1 MLSCGSLFRII
12 RRRLVLGLIFALSLT
27 YCAFSLFRNERKTL
41 ALDNDLDDMDP
52 MIINDNNDDLI
63 SDDDALSEQLRA
75 SGKPP
80 LWQMAIV
87 DQGANENALNVEVM
101 PNLNDTDDV
110 VHSCRNS
117 IQGKVLIVDE
127 RGIVCS
133 RQEILSNGC
142 CSMEEHK
149 DSNKN
154 EDTPTITKR
163 ERYSCKTCNAQGCCA
178 IYEYCVSCCLHPGKQ
193 IKGRKDV
200 LLGLLRDNHKAHRD
214 QDAVKKRLRNLDR
227 FQVCLAACR
236 TSSASVRHENT
247 YKDPHSKHC
256 YTLQPPSHQRH
267 RRDIDSYN
275 NNGDNSVVV
284 ASFSVMPLLTLFFPF
299 CLLVHAN
306 NNSLLLSCNYHSPIL
321 FDYYSHV
328 RPP

>member
-1 MLSCGSLFRII
+1 MPNCGGLFRLI
-12 RRRLVLGLIFALSLT
+12 RRRLVLGLIFAFSLT
-27 YCAFSLFRNERKTL
+27 YCAFSLLRNERKTL

-52 MIINDNNDDLI
+52 MMINDNNDELI
-63 SDDDALSEQLRA
+63 SDDDALSEQLKA

-80 LWQMAIV
+80 LWQMAVV
-87 DQGANENALNVEVM
+87 DQGANQNALNMEA
-101 PNLNDTDDV
+101 NLNDTDTV
-110 VHSCRNS
+110 IHPCRNS
-117 IQGKVLIVDE
+117 VQGKVLIVDE

-133 RQEILSNGC
+133 RQEILPNGC
-142 CSMEEHK
+142 CNIEQ
-149 DSNKN
+149 NVKN
-154 EDTPTITKR
+154 EETSTIAKR

-214 QDAVKKRLRNLDR
+214 QDVVKKRLRNLDR

-256 YTLQPPSHQRH
+256 YTLQSPYTHQRH
-267 RRDIDSYN
+267 RRDLDSIN
-275 NNGDNSVVV
+275 NNDDNSVVV
-284 ASFSVMPLLTLFFPF
+284 ASFSVMPLLTYLSPS
-299 CLLVHAN
+299 CLIVHAN
-306 NNSLLLSCNYHSPIL
+306 NDSLLIPR
-321 FDYYSHV
+321 DYYPLLLLNH
-328 RPP
+328 

>member
-1 MLSCGSLFRII
+1 MPSCGGLFRII

-27 YCAFSLFRNERKTL
+27 YCAFSLFRDQKNSL
-41 ALDNDLDDMDP
+41 PLDNDLDDMDP

-75 SGKPP
+75 SGKPSS
-80 LWQMAIV
+80 WQMAI
-87 DQGANENALNVEVM
+87 DQGANENALNIDVM
-101 PNLNDTDDV
+101 SNLNDTDTV
-110 VHSCRNS
+110 VHPCRNS
-117 IQGKVLIVDE
+117 VQGKVLIVDE

-133 RQEILSNGC
+133 RQDILPNGC
-142 CSMEEHK
+142 CNIDQK
-149 DSNKN
+149 DPTKN
-154 EDTPTITKR
+154 EDTSTVTKS

-200 LLGLLRDNHKAHRD
+200 LLGLLRDNHKAHKD

-256 YTLQPPSHQRH
+256 YTLQLSHQRH
-267 RRDIDSYN
+267 RRDVDN
-275 NNGDNSVVV
+275 NNDDNSVVI
-284 ASFSVMPLLTLFFPF
+284 ASFSVMPLLTLLSPF
-299 CLLVHAN
+299 CLISRIN
-306 NNSLLLSCNYHSPIL
+306 NDSLLLSCNYHTPMS
-321 FDYYSHV
+321 FNYYSHV
-328 RPP
+328 QPP

>member
-1 MLSCGSLFRII
+1 MPSCGSLFRII

-27 YCAFSLFRNERKTL
+27 YCAFSLFRNEKKTF

-52 MIINDNNDDLI
+52 MLINDNNDDLI

-87 DQGANENALNVEVM
+87 DQGANENPLNVEAVS
-101 PNLNDTDDV
+101 NLNDTDTM
-110 VHSCRNS
+110 VHPCRNS

-127 RGIVCS
+127 RGVVCS
-133 RQEILSNGC
+133 RQEILPNGC
-142 CSMEEHK
+142 CNMEQK

-154 EDTPTITKR
+154 EDTSTIAKK

-214 QDAVKKRLRNLDR
+214 QDVVKKRLRNLDR

-256 YTLQPPSHQRH
+256 YTLQPPYSHQRH
-267 RRDIDSYN
+267 RRDVDSYN
-275 NNGDNSVVV
+275 NNDDNSVVV
-284 ASFSVMPLLTLFFPF
+284 APFSVMPLLTLFSPF
-299 CLLVHAN
+299 CLLIHAN
-306 NNSLLLSCNYHSPIL
+306 NNSLLLSCNYRLPM
-321 FDYYSHV
+321 FDYYFHV
-328 RPP
+328 QPP

>member
-1 MLSCGSLFRII
+1 MPSCGSLFRII

-87 DQGANENALNVEVM
+87 DQGANENTLNAEAM
-101 PNLNDTDDV
+101 SNLNDTDTV

-142 CSMEEHK
+142 CNMEEHK

-154 EDTPTITKR
+154 EDTPTIAKR

-275 NNGDNSVVV
+275 NNDDNSVVV
-284 ASFSVMPLLTLFFPF
+284 ASFSVMPLLTLFSPF
-299 CLLVHAN
+299 CLLVHAH

>member
-1 MLSCGSLFRII
+1 MPSCGGLFRII

-27 YCAFSLFRNERKTL
+27 YCAFSLFRDERKSL
-41 ALDNDLDDMDP
+41 PVDNDLDDMDP

-63 SDDDALSEQLRA
+63 SDDDALAEQLRV
-75 SGKPP
+75 SSKPSS
-80 LWQMAIV
+80 WQMAV
-87 DQGANENALNVEVM
+87 DQEVNDNALNM
-101 PNLNDTDDV
+101 DIISNLNGTDTV
-110 VHSCRNS
+110 IPCRNS
-117 IQGKVLIVDE
+117 VQGKALIVDE

-133 RQEILSNGC
+133 RQDILPNGC
-142 CSMEEHK
+142 CNIDQK
-149 DSNKN
+149 DSVKN
-154 EDTPTITKR
+154 EDTSSIAKS

-200 LLGLLRDNHKAHRD
+200 LLGLLRDNPKAHKD
-214 QDAVKKRLRNLDR
+214 QDVVKKRLKNLDR

-256 YTLQPPSHQRH
+256 YTIQPSYSHQRH
-267 RRDIDSYN
+267 RRNVDN
-275 NNGDNSVVV
+275 NNDDNSVVI
-284 ASFSVMPLLTLFFPF
+284 ASFSVMPLLSLISPF
-299 CLLVHAN
+299 CLVSHIS
-306 NNSLLLSCNYHSPIL
+306 NNSLLLSCNYHTPMSL
-321 FDYYSHV
+321 SYYSHV